1 VSTLS
6 IEFDRAVARVRIT
19 GNDRL
24 ADRLE
29 RLRPHLHLRDGDSG
43 KVWAGAAQK
52 FSQDFYDLGKELKAD
67 PCDMLLMLSG
77 VVANTL
83 NLMQRDGLAFGMG
96 MYALIKHL
104 ESVSKRIEEAMES
117 GEIGTHER

>member
-1 VSTLS
+1 MSLS
-6 IEFDRAVARVRIT
+6 IEFDRAVARVRIA

-24 ADRLE
+24 ADHLE
-29 RLRPHLHLRDGDSG
+29 RLRPHLHLQDGDRG

-52 FSQDFYDLGKELKAD
+52 FGQDFYDLGKELKAD
-67 PCDMLLMLSG
+67 PFDMLLMLSG
-77 VVANTL
+77 VVANAL

-117 GEIGTHER
+117 GEIGIYER

>member
-6 IEFDRAVARVRIT
+6 IEFDRAVARVRVA
-19 GNDRL
+19 GNERL
-24 ADRLE
+24 ADHLE

-67 PCDMLLMLSG
+67 PFDMLLMLSG

-83 NLMQRDGLAFGMG
+83 NLMQRDGVAFGMG

-104 ESVSKRIEEAMES
+104 ESVSRRIEEAMES
-117 GEIGTHER
+117 GEIGTYER